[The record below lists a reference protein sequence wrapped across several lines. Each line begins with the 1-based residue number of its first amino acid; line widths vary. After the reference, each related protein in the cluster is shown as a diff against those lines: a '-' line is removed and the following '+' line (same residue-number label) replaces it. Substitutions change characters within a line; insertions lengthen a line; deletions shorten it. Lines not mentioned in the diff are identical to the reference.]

1 MALTFMG
8 REVPALT
15 WGVLLRSLASGVGI
29 TLVIALAIATLLTVI
44 GGGGFRTKLI
54 YSLAISLCCWSV
66 VDGVRRVIFWWMLR
80 RALARGLPLP
90 TDGPGWRV
98 VLALVALTALI
109 GPTAGLMIGDA
120 LTGIRSPSIFKVGDG
135 GIRVTLAMT
144 LIGTTIG
151 LTIWAV
157 QTRLGRARL
166 AAEQAHKVAVEQQ
179 LLMLQTQLEPHML
192 FNTLANLRVLIG
204 SDADRAQAM
213 LDRLIAFLRAT
224 LVASR
229 SGRHALADEFA
240 RLSDY
245 LALMGVRMGPRLTS
259 SFELPDELRQA
270 PVPPLIL
277 QPLVENAIQHGLEP
291 QVAGGHIVVRA
302 ERVAAADGQ
311 PMLRLTVADTGR
323 GLEAGSGSGPGTA
336 PHTTAGTG
344 FGTQQ
349 VRQRLAALFGTGA
362 SLDLQAAPQ
371 GAGTWAV
378 VTLPLQ
384 SPERAP

>member
-204 SDADRAQAM
+204 LDAAAAQQM
-213 LDRLIAFLRAT
+213 LDRLIAYLRAT
-224 LVASR
+224 LEASR
-229 SGRHALADEFA
+229 LPAHPLATEYA
-240 RLSDY
+240 RVADY
-245 LALMGVRMGPRLTS
+245 LALMAIRMGPRLQVVLD
-259 SFELPDELRQA
+259 LPPGLAAQ
-270 PVPPLIL
+270 PVPPLLL
-277 QPLVENAIQHGLEP
+277 QPLVENAIKHGLEP
-291 QVAGGHIVVRA
+291 KPEGGT
-302 ERVAAADGQ
+302 
-311 PMLRLTVADTGR
+311 LTVQAEVAHGKLVVNVTDTGV
-323 GLEAGSGSGPGTA
+323 GFGQAN
-336 PHTTAGTG
+336 TAGTG
-344 FGTQQ
+344 TGLDNIRERLRLLYGDQARLEMSTPPGGGTQ
-349 VRQRLAALFGTGA
+349 AT
-362 SLDLQAAPQ
+362 
-371 GAGTWAV
+371 
-378 VTLPLQ
+378 VTLPYKAHEAAA
-384 SPERAP
+384 SATASRTAA